1 MAGKVGCGLLL
12 AVLFCAAAVSRAPFV
27 VFLLALAMVF
37 TAFLWWDARTLR
49 RQVTAALQ
57 LPAKPVRPGEA
68 FAVTVHLQNAG
79 RRTVPELRA
88 VLRAEDAESGTAIEL
103 PCAAMLA
110 PGGRADLRVTLRAAK
125 SGLWRFKLQKLTVRD
140 HLGLFAADS
149 PPDGQTWELCV
160 LPPAEG
166 EADGAGNTPQ
176 NRAEQESR
184 AGQDI
189 ADGVYDLRP
198 YRVGDPLKQIHW
210 KLTAKVD
217 ELTVREPLGTTY
229 RADPAGT
236 LLAEDGG
243 TPPPVLHFGRAAVTR
258 LRTLTRRKAADP
270 DMLVGAGTILH
281 TQQVDQA
288 KAAGADFIVTPGF
301 NPAVVKHCQELG
313 LPVVPGCIT
322 PTEIEAGLALGLTT
336 FKFFPSEAMNGMAT
350 IKQLCGPY
358 GNIQFIPTA
367 GITMDNLENYLSS
380 DKIAAVGGS
389 FMAPSA
395 MVDAQDWAGIT
406 ALCKKAV
413 DKSLG
418 FTLAHVGINGESKD
432 EGLGAAEWF
441 NRCFGWPVKEGGRS
455 NFAATYVECCNQRFP
470 GKFGHI
476 GVFTLSMRRA
486 LAYFKAHGIATREEF
501 KNVNAKGE
509 LVAVYLEEEVGGFA
523 VHIVKKS

>member
-1 MAGKVGCGLLL
+1 MKLFAY
-12 AVLFCAAAVSRAPFV
+12 AVRLDEKPYFDKWCQRLGVEYAYSTQYP
-27 VFLLALAMVF
+27 
-37 TAFLWWDARTLR
+37 TPEN
-49 RQVTAALQ
+49 LQ
-57 LPAKPVRPGEA
+57 LARGYDAISTTPYTLGPADI
-68 FAVTVHLQNAG
+68 
-79 RRTVPELRA
+79 RRFYELGVKCLAARA
-88 VLRAEDAESGTAIEL
+88 VGYDHFDL
-103 PCAAMLA
+103 P
-110 PGGRADLRVTLRAAK
+110 
-125 SGLWRFKLQKLTVRD
+125 
-140 HLGLFAADS
+140 
-149 PPDGQTWELCV
+149 
-160 LPPAEG
+160 
-166 EADGAGNTPQ
+166 
-176 NRAEQESR
+176 
-184 AGQDI
+184 
-189 ADGVYDLRP
+189 
-198 YRVGDPLKQIHW
+198 
-210 KLTAKVD
+210 TAK
-217 ELTVREPLGTTY
+217 
-229 RADPAGT
+229 
-236 LLAEDGG
+236 
-243 TPPPVLHFGRAAVTR
+243 
-258 LRTLTRRKAADP
+258 
-270 DMLVGAGTILH
+270 
-281 TQQVDQA
+281 
-288 KAAGADFIVTPGF
+288 
-301 NPAVVKHCQELG
+301 ELG
-313 LPVVPGCIT
+313 MPVVPGCIT
-322 PTEIEAGLALGLTT
+322 PTEIEAGLEMGLTT
-336 FKFFPSEAMNGMAT
+336 FKFFPSEPMNGMAT

-418 FTLAHVGINGESKD
+418 FTLAHVGINGENKD
-432 EGLGAAEWF
+432 QGLGAAEWF

>member
-1 MAGKVGCGLLL
+1 MDALSVIKDHGIIPVLGLKDPET
-12 AVLFCAAAVSRAPFV
+12 APQVAAALRAGGLPLLEVTMRAP
-27 VFLLALAMVF
+27 LAMDC
-37 TAFLWWDARTLR
+37 L
-49 RQVTAALQ
+49 
-57 LPAKPVRPGEA
+57 K
-68 FAVTVHLQNAG
+68 
-79 RRTVPELRA
+79 
-88 VLRAEDAESGTAIEL
+88 AI
-103 PCAAMLA
+103 
-110 PGGRADLRVTLRAAK
+110 
-125 SGLWRFKLQKLTVRD
+125 
-140 HLGLFAADS
+140 
-149 PPDGQTWELCV
+149 
-160 LPPAEG
+160 
-166 EADGAGNTPQ
+166 
-176 NRAEQESR
+176 
-184 AGQDI
+184 
-189 ADGVYDLRP
+189 
-198 YRVGDPLKQIHW
+198 
-210 KLTAKVD
+210 
-217 ELTVREPLGTTY
+217 
-229 RADPAGT
+229 
-236 LLAEDGG
+236 
-243 TPPPVLHFGRAAVTR
+243 
-258 LRTLTRRKAADP
+258 KAADP

-288 KAAGADFIVTPGF
+288 KAAGADFIVAPGF
-301 NPAVVKHCQELG
+301 NPAVVKRCQEVG

-470 GKFGHI
+470 GRFGHI

-486 LAYFKAHGIATREEF
+486 LAYFRAHGIATREEF

>member
-1 MAGKVGCGLLL
+1 
-12 AVLFCAAAVSRAPFV
+12 
-27 VFLLALAMVF
+27 
-37 TAFLWWDARTLR
+37 
-49 RQVTAALQ
+49 
-57 LPAKPVRPGEA
+57 
-68 FAVTVHLQNAG
+68 
-79 RRTVPELRA
+79 
-88 VLRAEDAESGTAIEL
+88 
-103 PCAAMLA
+103 
-110 PGGRADLRVTLRAAK
+110 
-125 SGLWRFKLQKLTVRD
+125 
-140 HLGLFAADS
+140 
-149 PPDGQTWELCV
+149 
-160 LPPAEG
+160 
-166 EADGAGNTPQ
+166 
-176 NRAEQESR
+176 
-184 AGQDI
+184 
-189 ADGVYDLRP
+189 
-198 YRVGDPLKQIHW
+198 
-210 KLTAKVD
+210 
-217 ELTVREPLGTTY
+217 
-229 RADPAGT
+229 
-236 LLAEDGG
+236 
-243 TPPPVLHFGRAAVTR
+243 
-258 LRTLTRRKAADP
+258 
-270 DMLVGAGTILH
+270 
-281 TQQVDQA
+281 
-288 KAAGADFIVTPGF
+288 
-301 NPAVVKHCQELG
+301 
-313 LPVVPGCIT
+313 
-322 PTEIEAGLALGLTT
+322 
-336 FKFFPSEAMNGMAT
+336 MAT